1 MRVEGRG
8 LGDGREPAWLGF
20 PWGAVRGLGVEGGGS
35 GGSRAES
42 RVRQV
47 PGRKLTPL
55 GRRLWPRAPGWEA
68 ASTRGRAGKEGVWG
82 PRGRGRRWCGTPGA
96 WCPGAAHGLVS
107 PGTRLP
113 LEASLSTRGWS
124 AGPGSECPRAWGS
137 GRRVG
142 RRRGCSGNQVVF
154 SGEGL
159 GTSHKGSGTTP
170 CVASW
175 VPKARPG
182 VGPFPPWGR
191 QWGASPSASPS
202 PRDPRGVTWAF
213 EAPLA

>member
-1 MRVEGRG
+1 MWRV
-8 LGDGREPAWLGF
+8 
-20 PWGAVRGLGVEGGGS
+20 GGS
-35 GGSRAES
+35 RGSRAES
-42 RVRQV
+42 RVRRV
-47 PGRKLTPL
+47 PGRKQTPL
-55 GRRLWPRAPGWEA
+55 GRWLRPPRWEVA
-68 ASTRGRAGKEGVWG
+68 SSWVASTRGRGGKEGVWG
-82 PRGRGRRWCGTPGA
+82 PRGRGRRWRGTPGA

-113 LEASLSTRGWS
+113 LEASSSAPAGS
-124 AGPGSECPRAWGS
+124 AGPTSEYPRAWGS

-170 CVASW
+170 CVASR

-182 VGPFPPWGR
+182 VGPFPLWGR